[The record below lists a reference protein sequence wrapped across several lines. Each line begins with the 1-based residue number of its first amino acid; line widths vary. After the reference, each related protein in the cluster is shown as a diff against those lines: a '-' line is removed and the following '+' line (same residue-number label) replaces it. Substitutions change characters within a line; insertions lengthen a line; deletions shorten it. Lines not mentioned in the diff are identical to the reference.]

1 MDKQLDPRYTIS
13 DLFCRENTS
22 SVRALAIIEIV
33 LCHLGGMDKVPLN
46 PVFAFTPF
54 GYLGVALFFFF
65 SGYNLYFNCM
75 AKPDSWY
82 KGFWKKKFFRICL
95 PFFISNLLFE
105 LFSFINGSQY
115 SGPGDLLLGVLGI
128 KLKNNTLWYIRSILL
143 FYLLCY
149 ICFMLYPLFRRMVS
163 KRLYLTV
170 SALPVMLVYHYF
182 TSRYS
187 AFSHFTVT
195 VPMPFLVGAL
205 IALWGDYILPF
216 WTRHRGKLILAL
228 TFLLILSHIYAK
240 DKELM
245 LYIGSVEV
253 FMTCAT
259 VALPLLAMTILIG
272 KKISVPILNF
282 LDKYSLEMYLL
293 HYMCLLLY
301 MSVFGIKNHY
311 LFLAAYLGTL
321 LLLSIGLNKLCA
333 LCRRC
338 FDALFSRPAGQ
349 PAA

>member
-1 MDKQLDPRYTIS
+1 MAERYT
-13 DLFCRENTS
+13 R
-22 SVRALAIIEIV
+22 
-33 LCHLGGMDKVPLN
+33 
-46 PVFAFTPF
+46 
-54 GYLGVALFFFF
+54 
-65 SGYNLYFNCM
+65 
-75 AKPDSWY
+75 
-82 KGFWKKKFFRICL
+82 
-95 PFFISNLLFE
+95 
-105 LFSFINGSQY
+105 LFSLPQ
-115 SGPGDLLLGVLGI
+115 DL
-128 KLKNNTLWYIRSILL
+128 S
-143 FYLLCY
+143 
-149 ICFMLYPLFRRMVS
+149 
-163 KRLYLTV
+163 
-170 SALPVMLVYHYF
+170 
-182 TSRYS
+182 
-187 AFSHFTVT
+187 
-195 VPMPFLVGAL
+195 
-205 IALWGDYILPF
+205 LWGDYILPF

-333 LCRRC
+333 LCP
-338 FDALFSRPAGQ
+338 LHSPHSNN
-349 PAA
+349 